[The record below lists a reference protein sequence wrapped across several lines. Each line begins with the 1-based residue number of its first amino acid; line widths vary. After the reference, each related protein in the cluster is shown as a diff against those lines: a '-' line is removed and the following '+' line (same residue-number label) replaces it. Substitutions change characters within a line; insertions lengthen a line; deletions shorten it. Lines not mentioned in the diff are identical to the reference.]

1 MDDMDHKKQEDI
13 WQYKTHQGRSN
24 KEVKGNNKL
33 ETRNRKSN
41 NKNRRQNKEKDLP
54 KGLGAEKLELYS
66 GREPKKV

>member
-1 MDDMDHKKQEDI
+1 MI
-13 WQYKTHQGRSN
+13 WITRN
-24 KEVKGNNKL
+24 KRIFDSTKLTKEEVKGNNKL